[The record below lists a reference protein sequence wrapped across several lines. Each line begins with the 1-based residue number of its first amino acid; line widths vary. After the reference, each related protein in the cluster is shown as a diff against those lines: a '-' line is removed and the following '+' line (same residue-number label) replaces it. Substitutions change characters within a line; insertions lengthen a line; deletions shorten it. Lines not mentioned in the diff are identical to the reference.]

1 MKPSNKDNQLKAN
14 IESFKKG
21 KKDFTVEELNDIKLY
36 LLKYKDALENTQF
49 FEGNLKDNK
58 VVSCFA
64 EEFYDEILS
73 HMLGKYSAAIAIA
86 VVLSEKKILLK
97 SNSKLCAI
105 NLCNLAKLLCDGDCI
120 NSSTDIA
127 EGKITEKFLNLTKT
141 FRQCS

>member
-1 MKPSNKDNQLKAN
+1 VKPSNIDNKLKAN

-21 KKDFTVEELNDIKLY
+21 KKDFSVQELNDIKLY
-36 LLKYKDALENTQF
+36 LLKYKDALESTQF
-49 FEGNLKDNK
+49 FEGNLKDNR

-64 EEFYDEILS
+64 EGFYDEILS
-73 HMLGKYSAAIAIA
+73 HMLNKLNAAIAIV
-86 VVLSEKKILLK
+86 VVLTEKKILLK
-97 SNSKLCAI
+97 SNNNVCAI

-120 NSSTDIA
+120 NSSTDTA